1 MHARQSISRTVWL
14 ALPLALAS
22 WASLRAQTEQPY
34 EAFIAANEAELHAGP
49 GRRFYVTARLPRGA
63 AVEVYRKEPAGWL
76 AIRPPEDS
84 FSWVPAAA
92 LEATDEPDVFR
103 VKTATPS
110 WIGTL
115 AEVVREH
122 KSMVELNPGELV
134 EALGERVVPG
144 DEGVEQK
151 WIKIAPPAGE
161 FRYVLARDITRS
173 PNAAPVEQDDPPLT
187 QVERSPAL
195 NYPEPRPRPPVSAI
209 PLSPAPATTAGA
221 PPKAP
226 RGEGIKLHDLQ
237 PTRATQEE
245 LSDED
250 DSRVAPAQFQQS
262 APPRLDPNSAL
273 PKRTDPKPRVSLSPD
288 GFVARKPRPL
298 EGAFTSS
305 TPASSDRTS
314 PESPRIAALT
324 PDSRTTSSPPA
335 ASTSTTPA
343 QPQELPQ
350 PIGNWTEELAAVDLS
365 LTQIL
370 AQPQSTWNFALLK
383 QRVQTLIDQAP
394 DAQQRGQA
402 RLMRDKI
409 ARFEQAFGVPDN
421 PAPLLAAQAASAAQ
435 AAVKPGAL
443 PSDPRYDGVGYL
455 QETRAGSPEAQR
467 RVPYQYA
474 LVDGEGKLLAFVSP
488 ASGFNPRAYLG
499 QQVGVYGRRGF
510 VGDLRA
516 PHIAAEKMIKLR

>member
-1 MHARQSISRTVWL
+1 MDARQSIRRAVWL

-22 WASLRAQTEQPY
+22 WAALRAQTEQPY

-63 AVEVYRKEPAGWL
+63 AIEVYRKEPAGWL
-76 AIRPPEDS
+76 AVRPPEDS

-122 KSMVELNPGELV
+122 KSMVELRPGELV

-161 FRYVLARDITRS
+161 FRYVLSRDITRS
-173 PNAAPVEQDDPPLT
+173 PSAAPVEQDDPPLA
-187 QVERSPAL
+187 QVERSPAMT
-195 NYPEPRPRPPVSAI
+195 YPEPRPRPPVSAI

-226 RGEGIKLHDLQ
+226 RGEGIQLHDLK
-237 PTRATQEE
+237 PARPALEE
-245 LSDED
+245 ISDED
-250 DSRVAPAQFQQS
+250 DSRIVPAQFQPS
-262 APPRLDPNSAL
+262 AT
-273 PKRTDPKPRVSLSPD
+273 PKPIPTNATSKSSDPKPRVSLSPD

-298 EGAFTSS
+298 EGAFTTSN
-305 TPASSDRTS
+305 PA
-314 PESPRIAALT
+314 EASPRIAGLT
-324 PDSRTTSSPPA
+324 SDSRTLGSTPA

-343 QPQELPQ
+343 QPLDLPK
-350 PIGNWTEELAAVDLS
+350 PLGDWTDELAAVDLT
-365 LTQIL
+365 LTQTL

-394 DAQQRGQA
+394 NPEQRGQA

-409 ARFEQAFGVPDN
+409 VRFEQAFGVPDN
-421 PAPLLAAQAASAAQ
+421 PAPLLAAQAASAAE

-488 ASGFNPRAYLG
+488 AAGFNPRAYLG

-510 VGDLRA
+510 VGELRA